1 MNKTQKTEPQTIY
14 KQLQHLLDCKSRFP
28 DAQYTNLHG
37 ITFEM
42 QANEKVNLTYESPE
56 GVQLEKELDSYE
68 VGDIESIKPDD
79 FYRLMLIHGDL
90 WVNAWHSIG
99 LAGES
104 FYTKEQLAANPL
116 IEWSRFTQDFAIQN
130 IPGTYLE
137 LVPTSTFRCTQDII
151 NFFKEDAED

>member
-14 KQLQHLLDCKSRFP
+14 NHLQHLLDWKSRFS
-28 DAQYTNLHG
+28 DGQYTNLHG

-42 QANEKVNLTYESPE
+42 QANEKVNLTYYSPE
-56 GVQLEKELDSYE
+56 GVQLDLELDSYG

-90 WVNAWHSIG
+90 WVKAWHSIG

-104 FYTKEQLAANPL
+104 FYTEEQLEANPL
-116 IEWSRFTQDFAIQN
+116 IAWTNLTQDFAIQN
-130 IPGTYLE
+130 IPGTYIE

-151 NFFKEDAED
+151 NHFKEEED